1 MRLRGGERLPLYQ
14 QGQNSHH
21 YQQKTP
27 VKAGKK
33 QQRNEPAKPQ
43 AVERIKNNNR
53 KETSNMKSTLT
64 TYEIQDALLQDD
76 NAAWSYNGAKALAEW
91 LDNLDDECGTETEFD
106 RVAIRCEFSEYDSA
120 LDAAT
125 QQGGFEPDEDSDDD
139 ENEAAALEWL
149 QDRTLVIEFEA
160 NPGDIESLR
169 STGTIIMQD
178 F

>member
-1 MRLRGGERLPLYQ
+1 
-14 QGQNSHH
+14 
-21 YQQKTP
+21 
-27 VKAGKK
+27 
-33 QQRNEPAKPQ
+33 
-43 AVERIKNNNR
+43 
-53 KETSNMKSTLT
+53 MKSTLT

-91 LDNLDDECGTETEFD
+91 LDNLDEECGTETEFD
-106 RVAIRCEFSEYDSA
+106 RVSIRCEFSEYDSA

-149 QDRTLVIEFEA
+149 QDRTIVIEFEA
-160 NPGDIESLR
+160 NTGDIENLR

>member
-1 MRLRGGERLPLYQ
+1 MI
-14 QGQNSHH
+14 N
-21 YQQKTP
+21 
-27 VKAGKK
+27 
-33 QQRNEPAKPQ
+33 
-43 AVERIKNNNR
+43 
-53 KETSNMKSTLT
+53 TLS

-91 LDNLDDECGTETEFD
+91 LDNLDEECGTETEFD

-120 LDAAT
+120 LDAAE
-125 QQGGFEPDEDSDDD
+125 QYNGFEPDKDDDDD

-160 NPGDIESLR
+160 NTGDIESLR
-169 STGTIIMQD
+169 STGVIIIQD